1 MSNSTKS
8 LANENKKAG
17 FLLSLDGWAVT
28 LALLLSFLVWAGVL
42 KQIPW

>member
-8 LANENKKAG
+8 IVKENKKVS
-17 FLLSLDGWAVT
+17 FILSLDGWAVT
-28 LALLLSFLVWAGVL
+28 LALLLSFLVWAGLL

>member
-1 MSNSTKS
+1 LSNSTKHS
-8 LANENKKAG
+8 TKENKNAG